1 MVAVMMLE
9 LSFIIFKC
17 QVQLAEN
24 RLCGM
29 CCLRAEHELRLIR
42 LTVRGICHAFH
53 VCVQV
58 HRIGHDY
65 QA

>member
-1 MVAVMMLE
+1 MMLE

-17 QVQLAEN
+17 LLQLAEN

-42 LTVRGICHAFH
+42 LTMRGICHAFH
-53 VCVQV
+53 VWGKCTASDT
-58 HRIGHDY
+58 IIKHDE
-65 QA
+65 